1 MNLSS
6 DFLDSLRSVYWI
18 LVLLGGVPTSLCHFH
33 PSVHPSVCRAT
44 YLRNCTSS
52 GYPQAFIYLKFWF
65 SGLLGGKRAKN
76 IPKWKKKQLYTSV
89 ACYISRYIQALFHY
103 FFSFDF
109 LGCQRGKRER
119 NSPKQKITFQWSK
132 LCSVLSHNQ
141 PDFQFDWTSFSW
153 NLQKWPITE
162 RDYLDSQVWQT
173 AWVWHGRWNEKN
185 KAC

>member
-1 MNLSS
+1 M
-6 DFLDSLRSVYWI
+6 
-18 LVLLGGVPTSLCHFH
+18 
-33 PSVHPSVCRAT
+33 
-44 YLRNCTSS
+44 
-52 GYPQAFIYLKFWF
+52 GYPPLYVTSIHMSIRLSVVQHISGTVHHQDIPKHLFIYLKFWF